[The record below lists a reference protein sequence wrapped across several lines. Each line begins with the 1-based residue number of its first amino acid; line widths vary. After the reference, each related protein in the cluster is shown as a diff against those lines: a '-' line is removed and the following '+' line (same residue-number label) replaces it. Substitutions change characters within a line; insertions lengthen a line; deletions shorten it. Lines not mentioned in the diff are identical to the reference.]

1 MTSPFSLLGRAL
13 PASVARVVHE
23 IAAGDQIRCDGDD
36 WRDALA
42 VVEHGTVEIQT
53 VHGRSLHLE
62 EGASFCL
69 ASLDSAVIR
78 STRDARAV
86 VATVR
91 RIPHRTRDVR

>member
-23 IAAGDQIRCDGDD
+23 IAAGGQISCDGDD

-42 VVEHGTVEIQT
+42 VVEQGTVEIQT
-53 VHGRSLHLE
+53 VHGGSIHLE

-69 ASLDSAVIR
+69 AGLDSAVIL

-91 RIPHRTRDVR
+91 RIPYRTGDVQ

>member
-23 IAAGDQIRCDGDD
+23 IAAGSQISCDGDD

-42 VVEHGTVEIQT
+42 VVEQGTVEIQT
-53 VHGRSLHLE
+53 VNGGSLHLE

-69 ASLDSAVIR
+69 AGIDSAVIL
-78 STRDARAV
+78 STRDARSI

-91 RIPHRTRDVR
+91 HITYRTGDVQ

>member
-1 MTSPFSLLGRAL
+1 MTGPFSLLGRAL

-23 IAAGDQIRCDGDD
+23 IAAGGQISCDGDD

-42 VVEHGTVEIQT
+42 VVEQGTVEIQT
-53 VHGRSLHLE
+53 VHGGSLHLE

-69 ASLDSAVIR
+69 AGLDSAVIL

-91 RIPHRTRDVR
+91 HIPYRTSDVK

>member
-23 IAAGDQIRCDGDD
+23 IAAGDQISCDGDD

-42 VVEHGTVEIQT
+42 VVERGSVEIQT
-53 VHGRSLHLE
+53 LDSGSLHLE

-91 RIPHRTRDVR
+91 RIPYPHR

>member
-1 MTSPFSLLGRAL
+1 MTSPFSLLSRAL

-23 IAAGDQIRCDGDD
+23 IAAGDQISCDGDD
-36 WRDALA
+36 WREALA
-42 VVEHGTVEIQT
+42 VVEQGTIEIQT
-53 VHGRSLHLE
+53 LHGGSLHLE

-91 RIPHRTRDVR
+91 RIPYPTGDVQ